1 MRTYARSLAVAFAIG
16 AVLAI
21 GSFVHAEAPAAACDK
36 GAKKL
41 NMRFTMKNA
50 QGKPVNLSSYAG
62 KVLLVDFWAT
72 WCGPCKVEIPGFVK
86 LYDRYRAQGFEI
98 VGLITE
104 DPISNVPA
112 FAKEFGLNY
121 TVLDANDRED
131 VETAFGSISGLPTS
145 FLISRDGRICKTHL
159 GYTPNEDFEREIT
172 ALLGVPVAPRTTPSA
187 AAADRTPH

>member
-1 MRTYARSLAVAFAIG
+1 MRTYARSIAVAFAIG
-16 AVLAI
+16 AVLALAP
-21 GSFVHAEAPAAACDK
+21 FVHAQAPAAACDK
-36 GAKKL
+36 NAKKL
-41 NMRFTMKNA
+41 NMKLTMKDVH
-50 QGKPVNLSSYAG
+50 GKPVSLSSYAG

-112 FAKEFGLNY
+112 FAKEYGMNY
-121 TVLDANDRED
+121 TVLDANNRDD
-131 VETAFGSISGLPTS
+131 VEAAFGSISGLPTS

-159 GYTPNEDFEREIT
+159 GYTPNDEFEREIT
-172 ALLGVPVAPRTTPSA
+172 ALLGVPAAPRTTPA
-187 AAADRTPH
+187 AAADRKPH

>member
-1 MRTYARSLAVAFAIG
+1 MRTYAPLAVAVAIG

-21 GSFVHAEAPAAACDK
+21 GPLVHADVPAEACDK

-41 NMRFTMKNA
+41 NMKLTMKNA
-50 QGKPVNLSSYAG
+50 QGKPVSLSAYAG

-86 LYDRYRAQGFEI
+86 LYDRYRSKGFEI

-112 FAKEFGLNY
+112 FAKEFGMNY
-121 TVLDANDRED
+121 TVLDANERED
-131 VETAFGSISGLPTS
+131 VENAFGSISGLPTS
-145 FLISRDGRICKTHL
+145 FLVSRDGRICKTHL
-159 GYTPNEDFEREIT
+159 GYTPAEEFEREIT
-172 ALLGVPVAPRTTPSA
+172 ALLGVAPALRTTPLASA
-187 AAADRTPH
+187 ADSKPH

>member
-1 MRTYARSLAVAFAIG
+1 MTL
-16 AVLAI
+16 
-21 GSFVHAEAPAAACDK
+21 
-36 GAKKL
+36 
-41 NMRFTMKNA
+41 TMKNA
-50 QGKPVNLSSYAG
+50 HGKPVSLSSYAG

-112 FAKEFGLNY
+112 FAKEYGMNY

-131 VETAFGSISGLPTS
+131 VETAFGSITGLPTS
-145 FLISRDGRICKTHL
+145 FLISRDGRICKAHRVD
-159 GYTPNEDFEREIT
+159 TPNDEFEREIT
-172 ALLGVPVAPRTTPSA
+172 ALLGVPSAPRTTPA
-187 AAADRTPH
+187 ASADRTPH